1 MKKLFLL
8 PFLLLP
14 LYSFAPA
21 YNHSFNYAGYYENE
35 RKMQA
40 KKEYI
45 ETIIKTFSYQETRG
59 NHKLNGASG
68 EFGEFQI
75 MPTTWKGFCRVYTK
89 KYIHP
94 TRKAQKE
101 MLYAVI
107 SDWVDK
113 GLTLEQIA
121 AKWNSGNHKNWK
133 NKIGVNQFGVPY
145 NVPLY
150 VNKFVKTFKTFKNG
164 ST

>member
-1 MKKLFLL
+1 MKKLFFL

-21 YNHSFNYAGYYENE
+21 YSHTFDYAGYYENE
-35 RKMQA
+35 RKIQA

-45 ETIIKTFSYQETRG
+45 ETVIKTFSYQETRC
-59 NHKLNGASG
+59 NPHKIGGSG

-75 MPTTWKGFCRVYTK
+75 MPATWKGFCRIYAK
-89 KYIHP
+89 KWIAP

-101 MLYAVI
+101 MLYTVI

-113 GLTLEQIA
+113 GFTLEQIA
-121 AKWNSGNHKNWK
+121 AKWNSGDHKNWK
-133 NKIGVNQFGVPY
+133 NKVGVNQFGVQY
-145 NVPLY
+145 NVPRY
-150 VNKFVKTFKTFKNG
+150 VKEFVKAFNMFMKK
-164 ST
+164 